1 MYIIYHDVGG
11 TYGSIIAAAIHLKR
25 LPLNQIPQ
33 KSDLEKLIS
42 TTEFQP
48 GPDGRLRFH
57 GKDSSGHQ
65 VYSLG
70 RQYAPAMF
78 HHAFISILTI
88 SKTDPKELVYTDTMQ
103 AVNLMMILGGRYAKR
118 AGLSS
123 LGKPLLTAGI
133 LRAYPQIS
141 SIVWKT
147 LIKTE
152 S

>member
-11 TYGSIIAAAIHLKR
+11 TYGPIIAAAIHLKR
-25 LPLNQIPQ
+25 LPLDQIPE

-42 TTEFQP
+42 TNGFQP
-48 GPDGRLRFH
+48 GPDGRLIFH
-57 GKDSSGHQ
+57 GKDSNGHQ

-70 RQYAPAMF
+70 RKHAPAMF
-78 HHAFISILTI
+78 HNAFKSIITI
-88 SKTDPKELVYTDTMQ
+88 SKTDLKELIYTDTME
-103 AVNLMMILGGRYAKR
+103 AANLMMVLGGRYARK

-133 LRAYPQIS
+133 LRAYPEIS

-147 LIKTE
+147 LLKTE
-152 S
+152 P